1 VTEPAGVNLRGGP
14 GTDYDSLGVI
24 PKGTELPVMGPK
36 ANGDWLPV
44 TYQGKLGFVF
54 DEYVEVK
61 AGAATQPG
69 QLAPGALQATP
80 LVATTPAPP
89 VQSAPAPTPPPG
101 TAQLRVNSP
110 EGLNLRAGPGTE
122 HAIVTVIAHNSLVTP
137 IQRAADGRWVQVLH
151 NGQAGW
157 VDGLYLVSL
166 DQPVS
171 TTDSSRTD
179 PGTAAG
185 SARYIWPVAGRSITT
200 PFSPGHLGIDVDQ
213 FNAEGSPVV
222 AAAAGKVS
230 FAGGNR
236 CCSYGL
242 YVQVEHRD
250 GSMTLY
256 AHLSVIQVHEGQDV
270 AQGQVVGLSGNTG
283 RSTGAHLHFE
293 LHMSGSPVD
302 PLLYLSSAS
311 APRSSASPSPTP
323 SPSGS
328 PSPAGSTAPSA
339 IPAPPL
345 APSPSPR

>member
-1 VTEPAGVNLRGGP
+1 
-14 GTDYDSLGVI
+14 
-24 PKGTELPVMGPK
+24 
-36 ANGDWLPV
+36 
-44 TYQGKLGFVF
+44 
-54 DEYVEVK
+54 
-61 AGAATQPG
+61 
-69 QLAPGALQATP
+69 
-80 LVATTPAPP
+80 

-122 HAIVTVIAHNSLVTP
+122 HAIVTVIAHNSRVTP

-157 VDGLYLVSL
+157 VDGQYLVTP
-166 DQPVS
+166 DQPIS
-171 TTDSSRTD
+171 SDSRSD

-200 PFSPGHLGIDVDQ
+200 NFGPSHLGIDIDQ

-230 FAGGNR
+230 FAGGNA

-256 AHLSVIQVHEGQDV
+256 AHLSVIQVREGQDV
-270 AQGQVVGLSGNTG
+270 AQGQTVGLSGNTG

-293 LHMSGSPVD
+293 LHLNGSPVD
-302 PLLYLSSAS
+302 PLLYLPSAS
-311 APRSSASPSPTP
+311 APRPSPSP

-328 PSPAGSTAPSA
+328 PSPSPAGSATPTA
-339 IPAPPL
+339 IPTPPL